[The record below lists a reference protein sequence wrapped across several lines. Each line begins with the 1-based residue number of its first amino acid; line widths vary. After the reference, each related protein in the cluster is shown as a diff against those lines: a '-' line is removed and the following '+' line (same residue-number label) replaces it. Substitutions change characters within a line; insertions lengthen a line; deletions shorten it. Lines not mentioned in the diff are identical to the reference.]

1 MSDSF
6 GSSHPGAESRSEPS
20 RIPIT
25 HNAFHV
31 LGLTPRANWSHVMQA
46 AEALVDA
53 LEAGDPEARRYHTP
67 LGPRFRTAA
76 DVQRAMTRL
85 RDPDERIQH
94 EIWWETPAR
103 GMAAPHDDTTASS
116 VEAWPDA
123 DAWPNADAAW
133 GWRGR

>member
-1 MSDSF
+1 MSNC
-6 GSSHPGAESRSEPS
+6 RSTPS
-20 RIPIT
+20 RVPIVD
-25 HNAFHV
+25 NAFHV
-31 LGLTPRANWSHVMQA
+31 LGLTPRATWSQVVQA

-53 LEAGDPEARRYHTP
+53 LEADDPAARRYHTP

-94 EIWWETPAR
+94 EIWWEAPAR
-103 GMAAPHDDTTASS
+103 GTAAPHDTDTN
-116 VEAWPDA
+116 EAWPR
-123 DAWPNADAAW
+123 ADAAW